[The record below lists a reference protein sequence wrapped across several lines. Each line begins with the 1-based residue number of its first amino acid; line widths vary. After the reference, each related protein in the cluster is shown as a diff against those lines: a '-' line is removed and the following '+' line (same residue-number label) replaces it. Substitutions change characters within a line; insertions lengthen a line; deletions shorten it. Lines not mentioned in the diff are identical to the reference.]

1 MQTVEPLN
9 TIPLQLF
16 IQQVKS
22 AESSQSREIKID
34 IATAKNLAFTLGIV
48 MSRLEGDLEKLVSQS
63 SQSDEKIEIAKP
75 IQIKSKLANGGKH
88 FDVKFLQDTAPG
100 LSQREQ
106 DAIERDKQFKI
117 DRQNMSP
124 REARKARREQ
134 RRTDRGTRTTARRE
148 TNRQNWKTFWGLDNE

>member
-1 MQTVEPLN
+1 MDIKDQTVEPLN

-63 SQSDEKIEIAKP
+63 SQSDEKIEIN
-75 IQIKSKLANGGKH
+75 LDGGS
-88 FDVKFLQDTAPG
+88 G
-100 LSQREQ
+100 
-106 DAIERDKQFKI
+106 
-117 DRQNMSP
+117 
-124 REARKARREQ
+124 
-134 RRTDRGTRTTARRE
+134 
-148 TNRQNWKTFWGLDNE
+148 WK